1 MHYSHIDE
9 LHPLYHSFGRQSAA
23 KGFSAVPGYIS
34 PLHTV
39 LDIEGN
45 SIPINTDDCGGEYIQ
60 CASTILYLSII
71 IMDSNPI

>member
-9 LHPLYHSFGRQSAA
+9 LHSLHHSFGRQSAA

-45 SIPINTDDCGGEYIQ
+45 SIPISIDGCGGEKIL
-60 CASTILYLSII
+60 CASAIIYLSII
-71 IMDSNPI
+71 IQSG